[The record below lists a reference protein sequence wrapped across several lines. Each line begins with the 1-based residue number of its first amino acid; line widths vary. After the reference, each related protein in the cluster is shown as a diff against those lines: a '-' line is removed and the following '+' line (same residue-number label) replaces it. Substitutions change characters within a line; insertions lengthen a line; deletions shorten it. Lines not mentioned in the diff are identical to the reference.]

1 MREFA
6 AKLQLALTWTSR
18 FIAPILIVLSFSCHL
33 NAQTAHTDRS
43 SSSVLG
49 QRIGESESTRV
60 QFAQSLLGAGHRVT
74 QHSVVIRGT
83 RVNYDATVGGIAIR
97 DAMNRNVGIFVYI
110 AYTRRD
116 VRDSKDRPITFA
128 WNGGPTGAS
137 NELHLSVLGPRRRAV
152 DDNGIA
158 LMPLALVDNPH
169 SILDRTDLVFVDP
182 IPTGLSVAIPPGKA
196 TDFYSVDSDGASVAQ
211 FIYRYLEE
219 AGRLQSPTYILGE
232 SYGTIRAA
240 VVPEFLRELG
250 KPLAGVIFVSSAL
263 DGNTIWEASG
273 HIEPY
278 YFYLPAYAAIAWYHH
293 RLPEQPKDLNALVQ
307 EVQRFALTDFLTT
320 LVAWPDVPAGE
331 REHVLTKLNGY
342 TGLSKDFWEK
352 ANLRVGTAAFAREL
366 LRDQGQVITINDGR
380 LSSPMPPARANGDR
394 GRSSAGGPRPNEAAS
409 LMEAYLRD
417 ELGVANA
424 PAYITIISL
433 MNRNVTPSWDWS
445 HPKLPSRNDGIPAY
459 TNYLDDVAKAMKNN
473 PQLRVQQHSGR
484 YDLQCAAFPAD
495 WAMARMNIPSEL
507 RRNVQMFDY
516 DGGHMMY
523 NVPSELVKFT
533 DNLVAFYNQAPP
545 TDSKTPDNAIPRSER

>member
-1 MREFA
+1 LR
-6 AKLQLALTWTSR
+6 LQSFLTWAGR
-18 FIAPILIVLSFSCHL
+18 FLAISLILFLFASHLS
-33 NAQTAHTDRS
+33 AQTPATVASNSAVASQTNGD
-43 SSSVLG
+43 
-49 QRIGESESTRV
+49 SEAARV

-74 QHSVVIRGT
+74 QHYVMIRGT
-83 RVNYDATVGGIAIR
+83 RVDYDATVGGIAIR

-110 AYTRRD
+110 AYTRRGVPD
-116 VRDSKDRPITFA
+116 AKDRAITFA

-158 LMPLALVDNPH
+158 TAPPALLDNPH

-196 TDFYSVDSDGASVAQ
+196 ADFYSVDSDGASVAQ

-219 AGRLQSPTYILGE
+219 TGRLQSPTYILGE

-273 HIEPY
+273 HLEPY

-293 RLPEQPKDLNALVQ
+293 RLPEQPRDLNALIQ
-307 EVQRFALTDFLTT
+307 EVQHFALNEFLTT
-320 LVAWPDVPAGE
+320 LVAWPDVSPDE
-331 REHVLTKLNGY
+331 REPILTKLNSY

-366 LRDQGQVITINDGR
+366 LRDQGQVLTINDGR
-380 LSSPMPPARANGDR
+380 LSSPVQQAGTSGGR
-394 GRSSAGGPRPNEAAS
+394 GRGGVGGPRPNEAAD
-409 LMEAYLRD
+409 LMGAYLRD
-417 ELGVANA
+417 ELGTASA
-424 PAYITIISL
+424 PAYVTIISL
-433 MNRNVTPSWDWS
+433 MSRNATPSWDWS

-473 PQLRVQQHSGR
+473 PQLRVEQHSGR

-533 DNLVAFYNQAPP
+533 DNLAAFYDQAPKADNKVP
-545 TDSKTPDNAIPRSER
+545 ANAIPGSER

>member
-1 MREFA
+1 L
-6 AKLQLALTWTSR
+6 KLQSILTRASR
-18 FIAPILIVLSFSCHL
+18 YFTVFFILLLFACQSS
-33 NAQTAHTDRS
+33 AQTPATAGS
-43 SSSVLG
+43 SSSVAG
-49 QRIGESESTRV
+49 QMSGDSDSARV
-60 QFAQSLLGAGHRVT
+60 LFAQSLLAAGHRVT
-74 QHSVVIRGT
+74 QHSVMIRGT
-83 RVNYDATVGGIAIR
+83 RVDYDATVGGIAIH

-110 AYTRRD
+110 AYTRKGVAD
-116 VRDSKDRPITFA
+116 AKNRPITFA

-152 DDNGIA
+152 DESGIA
-158 LMPLALVDNPH
+158 STPLALVDNPH

-196 TDFYSVDSDGASVAQ
+196 ADFYSVDSDGASVAQ

-219 AGRLQSPTYILGE
+219 AGRLESPTYILGE

-240 VVPEFLRELG
+240 VVPQFLQELG

-273 HIEPY
+273 HLEPY

-293 RLPEQPKDLNALVQ
+293 RLPEQAKDLNALVQ
-307 EVQRFALTDFLTT
+307 EVQHFALTEFLTT
-320 LVAWPDVPAGE
+320 LVAWPDVPADE
-331 REHVLTKLNGY
+331 RERILAKLNTY

-352 ANLRVGTAAFAREL
+352 SNLRVGTAAFAREL
-366 LRDQGQVITINDGR
+366 LRDQGQVLTINDGR
-380 LSSPMPPARANGDR
+380 LSSPVPPAGANGGR
-394 GRSSAGGPRPNEAAS
+394 GRGGAGSPRPNEAGG

-424 PAYITIISL
+424 PTYVTIISL
-433 MNRNVTPSWDWS
+433 MSRNATPSWDWS

-473 PQLRVQQHSGR
+473 PQLRVEQHSGR

-495 WAMARMNIPSEL
+495 WAMTRMNIPNEL
-507 RRNVQMFDY
+507 RHNVQMFDY

-533 DNLVAFYNQAPP
+533 DNLVAFYDQAPP
-545 TDSKTPDNAIPRSER
+545 TKNKAQGNAAPRSER